1 MLKFSRNYECAL
13 GFFSVASIEFQI
25 FRPMLSILF
34 YFYTGPHWISIVAS
48 SLLITAQFAS
58 GISNPVCLLT
68 FALVSLIVTRVRI
81 AFLIAA
87 PEFASAFVFV
97 VLLNIARFHRICLGP
112 FPPSSSGNKNVAPGT
127 EGIVPWRGMALQ
139 MNCRIQCVK
148 SWALFSCW
156 QSAGRIFPMAVS
168 SAWKPHF

>member
-34 YFYTGPHWISIVAS
+34 LFLHRAS
-48 SLLITAQFAS
+48 LNIDCGQFAS
-58 GISNPVCLLT
+58 GILNPVCLLT

-81 AFLIAA
+81 AFPIAA

-97 VLLNIARFHRICLGP
+97 VLLNIARFHHICLDL

-127 EGIVPWRGMALQ
+127 EDIVP
-139 MNCRIQCVK
+139 
-148 SWALFSCW
+148 
-156 QSAGRIFPMAVS
+156 
-168 SAWKPHF
+168 